1 MDTHTRVAAVLHIVY
16 GALGAGFLL
25 IAMLIASGVAAFAP
39 GIQLPAFVWALG
51 TWIFAVLMLLPIAEI
66 IAGIYLLKGTR
77 TARAFVIVF
86 GVLDLIHFPVGTV
99 LGIYTLWALLRT
111 QPVAVVVLEKP

>member
-16 GALGAGFLL
+16 GVLGAGF
-25 IAMLIASGVAAFAP
+25 MLIVLLFVSGVAAFA
-39 GIQLPAFVWALG
+39 QLPHIPAFAMALG
-51 TWIFAVLMLLPIAEI
+51 AWVFVFLTLFPIAEA
-66 IAGIYLLKGTR
+66 IAGYYLLKGSR

-86 GVLDLIHFPVGTV
+86 GALDLFHFPIGTV

-111 QPVAVVVLEKP
+111 PPVGVVVLEK